1 MAERAELKYD
11 GLSYYKE
18 DLEKIAKELCK
29 GMNCKYQKYSVDRIL
44 DRFVVWSI
52 SKGKGNEG
60 VFQLPLSALKNIRI
74 TLTNE
79 KPIINWSSLQGHFIY
94 YRKDIWELADLVTKW
109 NGFEFKDYKVDNR
122 GKFLYVYFN
131 HPQGLNSFIGV
142 GIQDIESMRYY
153 LGKNDAKGLRMKAKA
168 WGENLGF

>member
-1 MAERAELKYD
+1 MSEKAELRYD
-11 GLSYYKE
+11 GLSFYKE

-44 DRFVVWSI
+44 DRFVVWTV

-60 VFQLPLSALKNIRI
+60 VFQLPLSALKDFRI

-79 KPIINWSSLQGHFIY
+79 KPIINWPSTYGHFIY

-109 NGFEFKDYKVDNR
+109 NGLEYKEYKVDNR
-122 GKFLYVYFN
+122 GKFLYIYFK
-131 HPQGLNSFIGV
+131 HPQDLKCFIAV
-142 GIQDIESMRYY
+142 GIQEIERMRYY
-153 LGKNDAKGLRMKAKA
+153 LSKQDAKGLRMKAKV